1 MIVAKF
7 REGFDAFYKN
17 VDPNKV
23 AEEII
28 SIGDEPNP
36 DDIVD
41 KARNKNCE
49 LHKCFTWDNDEAAD
63 KWRKQEARQLMYR
76 LVIKEEEPPKDRPE
90 IRMFY
95 KTNDSGGYKPTEI
108 VVTHK
113 DEYTQLLERA
123 YAELRAFKAKY
134 SCLKELQEIFD
145 LIK

>member
-1 MIVAKF
+1 MITAKF
-7 REGFDAFYKN
+7 RDGFDAFYKD

-41 KARNKNCE
+41 KARNENSE

-76 LVIKEEEPPKDRPE
+76 LVIKEEEPPRDRPE

-95 KTNDSGGYKPTEI
+95 KINDSGGYKPTEI

-123 YAELRAFKAKY
+123 YAELRAFKMKY

>member
-7 REGFDAFYKN
+7 REGFDAFYKD

-41 KARNKNCE
+41 KARNENSE

-95 KTNDSGGYKPTEI
+95 KTKDSGGYKPTEI

-113 DEYTQLLERA
+113 DEYKQLLERA

>member
-7 REGFDAFYKN
+7 REGFGAFYKN

-28 SIGDEPNP
+28 SLGDDTKP
-36 DDIVD
+36 DDIVNA
-41 KARNKNCE
+41 ARNGDSE
-49 LHKCFTWDNDEAAD
+49 LHKCFTWDDTEAAE
-63 KWRKQEARQLMYR
+63 KYRKYEARQLMYR
-76 LVIKEEEPPKDRPE
+76 LVIKEEEVPEKRPE

-95 KTNDSGGYKPTEI
+95 KTNDNEGYKPTEI

-113 DEYTQLLERA
+113 DEYKQLLERA